1 MFILYLCITIVSA
14 LFMLYM
20 IHWYIQ
26 KKDISSLTS
35 EADGEIVKVT
45 KQDYKE
51 PDSEEKK
58 TVYTLKVAYS
68 VSGRQYK
75 TSMRTIEEGGSYQ
88 EGQSVTVMYD
98 KNKPRHSYV
107 KGDKEP
113 QLVWRNYMI
122 VSVILFALCVIVLI
136 MTMPLTLGFSRTQ
149 KERFNFVMHIFFFLF
164 AIIGLIVYP
173 RTKEYKKK
181 RENGISA
188 RKELGAFILIIGKT
202 GFDLIWDIIEMLI
215 KK

>member
-1 MFILYLCITIVSA
+1 MK
-14 LFMLYM
+14 
-20 IHWYIQ
+20 

-51 PDSEEKK
+51 PDSGDKK

-68 VSGRQYK
+68 VGGRQYK
-75 TSMRTIEEGGSYQ
+75 ASMCTSEEGESFQ
-88 EGQSVTVMYD
+88 EGLSVTVLYD
-98 KNKPRHSYV
+98 KNKPRNSYV

-122 VSVILFALCVIVLI
+122 GSIILFVVWVVVFI
-136 MTMPLTLGFSRTQ
+136 MTMPSTLGFTRIQ
-149 KERFNFVMHIFFFLF
+149 KERFDFVMHIVFFLF
-164 AIIGLIVYP
+164 SIAGLIVYP

-188 RKELGAFILIIGKT
+188 RKELGAFILIICKT
-202 GFDLIWDIIEMLI
+202 GFDLIWDLIVMLI
-215 KK
+215 K

>member
-1 MFILYLCITIVSA
+1 MFILYLCITIFSA
-14 LFMLYM
+14 LFMVYM

-35 EADGEIVKVT
+35 EVDGEIVKVV
-45 KQDYKE
+45 KRDYKD
-51 PDSEEKK
+51 PDSGDNK
-58 TVYTLKVAYS
+58 TACTLKVAYS
-68 VSGRQYK
+68 VNGRQYK
-75 TSMRTIEEGGSYQ
+75 TSMQTNEECGSYQ

-98 KNKPRHSYV
+98 KNDPRHSYI
-107 KGDKEP
+107 KDDKQP

-122 VSVILFALCVIVLI
+122 SSVILFTAFLIVFIL
-136 MTMPLTLGFSRTQ
+136 TMPLTLDFSSAQ
-149 KERFNFVMHIFFFLF
+149 KERFNFVVHIFFFLF
-164 AIIGLIVYP
+164 AIAGLIVYP

-188 RKELGAFILIIGKT
+188 RKELVTFILIIGKT

-215 KK
+215 KQ